1 MNVAINATIAQTI
14 SRIDPASVMV
24 FLLLTGAEL
33 CYYTEK
39 KPVEETAH
47 RKFVEP
53 DMPIR
58 HRGSDNRD
66 IMKLFIRI
74 LLAAAILAGTS
85 GAPSRAAETIRVA
98 VQKTGT
104 FAWELAVIRAHG
116 LDKQAN
122 LAIEVS
128 ELASPEAG
136 KIALRGGGADIIV
149 SDWLWVSRERGL
161 GAKLTFYPYSSA
173 LGAVMVPNSSSIRT
187 LADLKGRKL
196 AVAGGPIDKNWL
208 LLRASMKQD
217 GIDLKSESTIV
228 YGAPPLLAA
237 KTLDGEMDATVNF
250 WNFCAALEAKG
261 FRRLAGVE
269 DLLPKLGA
277 KGRTAMIGYVFDEEW
292 GNINRDAVARF
303 IAMTREAKNILTTS
317 DAEWEQIAPLT
328 GAADAATLRAY
339 RDRYREGIPR
349 RPIADEEA
357 DARVLYRVLAAI
369 GGREIVGPAEEL
381 DPGTFYRAIP
391 GD

>member
-1 MNVAINATIAQTI
+1 MK
-14 SRIDPASVMV
+14 V
-24 FLLLTGAEL
+24 FI
-33 CYYTEK
+33 C
-39 KPVEETAH
+39 
-47 RKFVEP
+47 
-53 DMPIR
+53 I
-58 HRGSDNRD
+58 
-66 IMKLFIRI
+66 
-74 LLAAAILAGTS
+74 LAATAAFAGVS
-85 GAPSRAAETIRVA
+85 GAPCRAAETIRLA

-116 LDKQAN
+116 LDRQAN
-122 LAIEVS
+122 LAIQVN

-173 LGAVMVPNSSSIRT
+173 LGAVMVPNTSSIRT
-187 LADLKGRKL
+187 LTDLKGRKL

-208 LLRASMKQD
+208 PLRASMKQD

-237 KTLDGEMDATVNF
+237 KMLSGEMDATVNY

-261 FRRLAGVE
+261 FRRLAGIE

-292 GNINRDAVARF
+292 GSANREAVTRF
-303 IAMTREAKNILTTS
+303 IAMTRGAKEILATS
-317 DAEWEQIAPLT
+317 DAEWEKIAPLT

-369 GGREIVGPAEEL
+369 GGSEIVGRAREL

>member
-1 MNVAINATIAQTI
+1 
-14 SRIDPASVMV
+14 
-24 FLLLTGAEL
+24 
-33 CYYTEK
+33 
-39 KPVEETAH
+39 
-47 RKFVEP
+47 
-53 DMPIR
+53 
-58 HRGSDNRD
+58 
-66 IMKLFIRI
+66 
-74 LLAAAILAGTS
+74 
-85 GAPSRAAETIRVA
+85 

-116 LDKQAN
+116 LDRQAD
-122 LAIEVS
+122 LTIEVS

-136 KIALRGGGADIIV
+136 KVALRSGGADVIV

-173 LGAVMVPNSSSIRT
+173 LGAVMVPDSSSIRT

-196 AVAGGPIDKNWL
+196 AVAGGPIDKSWL
-208 LLRASMKQD
+208 LLRASMKQE
-217 GIDLKSESTIV
+217 GIDLKSESTIL

-237 KTLDGEMDATVNF
+237 KTLSGEMDATINY

-261 FRRLAGVE
+261 LRRLIGIE

-277 KGRTAMIGYVFDEEW
+277 TGRTSMIGYVFDEGW
-292 GNINRDAVARF
+292 GSANRDTVASF
-303 IAMTREAKNILTTS
+303 IAVTREAKEILASS
-317 DAEWEQIAPLT
+317 DAEWEKIAPLT
-328 GAADAATLRAY
+328 GAPDAATLHAY

-369 GGREIVGPAEEL
+369 GGRELVGPGAEL
-381 DPGTFYRAIP
+381 DAGTFYRAIS

>member
-1 MNVAINATIAQTI
+1 MP
-14 SRIDPASVMV
+14 D
-24 FLLLTGAEL
+24 G
-33 CYYTEK
+33 
-39 KPVEETAH
+39 H
-47 RKFVEP
+47 RDFGNK
-53 DMPIR
+53 DT
-58 HRGSDNRD
+58 
-66 IMKLFIRI
+66 MKRFIRI
-74 LLAAAILAGTS
+74 LLATAVFAGMS
-85 GAPSRAAETIRVA
+85 GAPSRAAEIIRLA

-116 LDKQAN
+116 LDRQAD
-122 LAIEVS
+122 LAIRLN
-128 ELASPEAG
+128 ELANPEAG
-136 KIALRGGGADIIV
+136 KIALRGGAADIIV

-161 GAKLTFYPYSSA
+161 GATLTFYPYSSA

-237 KTLDGEMDATVNF
+237 KMLSGEMDAIVNY

-261 FRRLAGVE
+261 FRRLTGIE

-292 GNINRDAVARF
+292 GSANRDAVTRF
-303 IAMTREAKNILTTS
+303 IAMTRRAKEILATS
-317 DAEWEQIAPLT
+317 DAEWEKIAPLT

-369 GGREIVGPAEEL
+369 GGREIVGRAQEL
-381 DPGTFYRAIP
+381 APGTFYRAIP